1 MIPKRA
7 PKENFQM
14 SVVEALWSSR
24 QLREAQSRK
33 FISELVQVGD
43 SSMLLSTSSRRRCPC
58 RLPVRARLGIIL
70 KSLSFNYQ
78 YLVRFRWR
86 EIAIMAWFWFLAC
99 IFRGYAPKLVGGRAF
114 LPDIFDRVE
123 KQLTLPGIEPE
134 RTTIWYTATITMLVL
149 VYF

>member
-7 PKENFQM
+7 RTG
-14 SVVEALWSSR
+14 SLHGHR
-24 QLREAQSRK
+24 RR
-33 FISELVQVGD
+33 ELVL
-43 SSMLLSTSSRRRCPC
+43 SSILESPTCTSSEMNFRDCASRNWRE
-58 RLPVRARLGIIL
+58 LHSASTTDIWKFSFGARLGIIL

-134 RTTIWYTATITMLVL
+134 RTTIWYTVTITMLVL